1 MNMLPWRSRLL
12 IGIALL
18 STLDG
23 AAADKLDDIRARG
36 RLLVGVSETS
46 PPFSWRDGENGIV
59 GYDVD
64 LATRV
69 AERLGVAVDKVS
81 ITNAQRIPAL
91 QQDRVDVAASGMT
104 RAENRRRDIDFSLA
118 YLISPHKVLVRRDSG
133 IVAVKQLGG
142 RKLALVRSASVDA
155 ELKEAVPTLEIALF
169 ADYAACFKA
178 LAAKEVDGFLAD
190 EVLLASFAQKS
201 GAADAYT
208 FVPDYDLPRTAGFGL
223 KKDEPRW
230 KAFVDET
237 LLALETSGEAQRIFD
252 TWFAPVRRPF
262 RIQRD

>member
-1 MNMLPWRSRLL
+1 MNTFGWQSKFL
-12 IGIALL
+12 IGIALML
-18 STLDG
+18 TLDG
-23 AAADKLDDIRARG
+23 AAADKLDDVRARG

-64 LATRV
+64 LAARV
-69 AERLGVAVDKVS
+69 AGRLGVAVDKVS

-104 RAENRRRDIDFSLA
+104 RADNRRRDIDFSLA

-133 IVAVKQLGG
+133 IVAVKQLAG
-142 RKLALVRSASVDA
+142 RRLALVRSASVDA
-155 ELKEAVPTLEIALF
+155 ELKEAVPTLELALF

-190 EVLLASFAQKS
+190 EVLLASFAPEERRR
-201 GAADAYT
+201 GCLHLRARLRPAAHRRLRAEERRAA
-208 FVPDYDLPRTAGFGL
+208 VEG
-223 KKDEPRW
+223 
-230 KAFVDET
+230 
-237 LLALETSGEAQRIFD
+237 
-252 TWFAPVRRPF
+252 VRG
-262 RIQRD
+262 

>member
-1 MNMLPWRSRLL
+1 MNTFGWQSKFL
-12 IGIALL
+12 IGIALML
-18 STLDG
+18 TLDG

-64 LATRV
+64 LAARV
-69 AERLGVAVDKVS
+69 AGRLGVAVDKVS

-104 RAENRRRDIDFSLA
+104 RADNRRRDIDFSLA

-133 IVAVKQLGG
+133 IVAVKQLAG
-142 RKLALVRSASVDA
+142 RRLALVRSASVDA
-155 ELKEAVPTLEIALF
+155 ELKEAVPTLELALF

-208 FVPDYDLPRTAGFGL
+208 FVPGYDLPRTAGFGL

-252 TWFAPVRRPF
+252 AWFEPVRRPF
-262 RIQRD
+262 HIQRD

>member
-1 MNMLPWRSRLL
+1 MLPWRSRLL

-46 PPFSWRDGENGIV
+46 PPFSWRDGEKGVV

-104 RAENRRRDIDFSLA
+104 RADNRRRDIDFSLA
-118 YLISPHKVLVRRDSG
+118 YLISPHKVLIRRDSG
-133 IVAVKQLGG
+133 IAAVKQLGG

-178 LAAKEVDGFLAD
+178 LATKEVDGFLAD

-201 GAADAYT
+201 GTTDAYT
-208 FVPDYDLPRTAGFGL
+208 FVPDYELPRTAGFGL

-230 KAFVDET
+230 KAFVDQT
-237 LLALETSGEAQRIFD
+237 LLELEASGEAQRIFD